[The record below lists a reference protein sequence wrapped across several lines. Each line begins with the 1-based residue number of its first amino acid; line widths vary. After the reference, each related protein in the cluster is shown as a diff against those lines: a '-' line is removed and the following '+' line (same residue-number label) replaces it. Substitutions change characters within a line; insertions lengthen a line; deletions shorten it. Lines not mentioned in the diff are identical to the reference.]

1 MKLADQLA
9 TGALEALVT
18 ARVRQEPVSHV
29 ESVISE
35 ALRALVEGG
44 IVGVAEGLGDAVGV
58 AVAEGVGVGVGV
70 NVGVGVA
77 VALVVG
83 DADGRPFTVNAAGTR
98 EPLMHT
104 PVSL

>member
-9 TGALEALVT
+9 TDALEALVT

-44 IVGVAEGLGDAVGV
+44 IAGVAEGLGDTVGV
-58 AVAEGVGVGVGV
+58 AVAEGVGVGV